1 MQRYTDDQNLM
12 PKNRKGAAEDQRMQR
27 SIANFKSNITGM
39 QMQEEKF
46 VYGMD

>member
-1 MQRYTDDQNLM
+1 MTKSDAQRTERALQRI
-12 PKNRKGAAEDQRMQR
+12 KRMQR

-39 QMQEEKF
+39 QTQEEKF